1 MSLICIGNNPMN
13 NLESMKMCMDIY
25 VFVNCLCSLKILYV
39 SMCVCSMLY
48 RMFDEIKEVKINI
61 LKENVNKINISKI

>member
-25 VFVNCLCSLKILYV
+25 IFVNCLCSLKILYA

-48 RMFDEIKEVKINI
+48 RMFDEIKEVK
-61 LKENVNKINISKI
+61 NKYFKSKC